1 MRAGGERHA
10 SFPSRK
16 TERKRANAFISA
28 LKSVGVA
35 LVCGHQEGFH
45 APVSLFFAAHV
56 LEKRV
61 ETRADAL
68 EQGLARLPAPT
79 PPRLPD

>member
-1 MRAGGERHA
+1 MPAAVQRHA

-16 TERKRANAFISA
+16 TEHTCANAFSIA

-45 APVSLFFAAHV
+45 APVLFLFAAHV

-61 ETRADAL
+61 EARADAL
-68 EQGLARLPAPT
+68 EQ
-79 PPRLPD
+79 